1 MGLETQM
8 LLGMKVAA
16 AALQGCA
23 LEQVAHP
30 AVKLRL
36 GTVRSVV
43 HQLAAL
49 YPGTQLA
56 DGRHT
61 WFAFCEPAVA
71 VCAKTHPQEYGR
83 GLQGP
88 NCRIAARGDEEHAE
102 GRRATLSPSS
112 VKRRPCPR
120 SDCLRLTE

>member
-1 MGLETQM
+1 M

-71 VCAKTHPQEYGR
+71 VCAKTHPPAKVEEANMSTRVLKSSNATSVITMSLGVR
-83 GLQGP
+83 EGANDRLTGVWEGLAG
-88 NCRIAARGDEEHAE
+88 AE
-102 GRRATLSPSS
+102 L
-112 VKRRPCPR
+112 
-120 SDCLRLTE
+120 SDCSEG